1 MSRTV
6 TRQKAG
12 LVLAGLLSLGSVP
25 SALFPT
31 PDGQEGPP
39 LGILVVGSL
48 LGVIGV
54 VAVVI
59 AWRTNSRVAIR
70 VAAGTLI
77 INALTGLPAFFVD
90 VPAGLKLLVG
100 VSVLVTAA
108 AVVLM
113 FSPSRATSPVTA
125 EVPR

>member
-59 AWRTNSRVAIR
+59 AWRTSSRVGDPGRRRDIDHQR
-70 VAAGTLI
+70 PDGVCRRSSSTSR
-77 INALTGLPAFFVD
+77 PASSSWW
-90 VPAGLKLLVG
+90 
-100 VSVLVTAA
+100 VSASWSR
-108 AVVLM
+108 
-113 FSPSRATSPVTA
+113 SPPSC
-125 EVPR
+125 